1 MCEIMAL
8 KIRFENK
15 IKIEGIP
22 RQWISRFELYYPD
35 LPGYPTVYVHI
46 KKEKRIFGFPSAV
59 NFFDDGENNVN
70 AEVTFLSNINLETD
84 QTAMKEVKEELLE
97 RFGLSNKVGWE
108 DIKSCCTDERYIPF
122 FEDLWKLIKDMNGD
136 YLPFGRFYDEVYS
149 IIRFV
154 SAWNPK
160 TGRQSEMR
168 MVYNF
173 MSTFGQECE
182 FEGNA
187 SNWKHLDFFI
197 IPTYQELIIDSY
209 EGFEKF
215 KELNDAMKV
224 VWENSSEVINSEEI
238 TLRGLKRGWPS
249 KKEDF
254 MSQITEPLIEKG
266 LTEAQKHDMDRLVDV
281 FNRNGTRTSFFVW
294 SIMSLKEAKFESWN
308 SEFFKKFYVELS
320 GARGIAPKVVAC
332 YLQQGFG
339 NEECIP
345 IDIWVK
351 TFHEFALGIP
361 EQSKFFSRFSKMGK
375 LERAIWFA
383 SQANKTN
390 IVGFFDSLWCT
401 RYGNNGNEDFREA
414 NPISCYECR
423 LKKGCMGYKNIEDE
437 NVLVAEENDVKI
449 LDVTE
454 SYDDAIEK
462 LEERI
467 TKETAK
473 INGYEI
479 KIRELTDKRA
489 EFESLLHAETNE
501 RRRATISSKIER
513 VDVSLKKNTDL
524 KEKKEESINMINVK
538 MEGKR
543 KITDRKI
550 TDDDVLSEVADKNCK
565 FICLTNNRVPKK
577 IFMARKN
584 GEETEWK
591 LVDEFS
597 GYILEDQTTDKT
609 GTLTV
614 KEFHESL
621 PDASQYVFRQV
632 K

>member
-1 MCEIMAL
+1 MSH
-8 KIRFENK
+8 KISFENK
-15 IKIEGIP
+15 IKLEDIP

-35 LPGYPTVYVHI
+35 LPGFPTVYIHI

-59 NFFDDGENNVN
+59 NFFDNGENNVD
-70 AEVTFLSNINLETD
+70 AEVTFLSNIDLDKD

-122 FEDLWKLIKDMNGD
+122 FENLWKLIKDMNGD
-136 YLPFGRFYDEVYS
+136 YLPYGRFYEEVYS

-173 MSTFGQECE
+173 MSTFGEECV
-182 FEGNA
+182 FEGKA

-197 IPTYQELIIDSY
+197 IPTYQELINDLY
-209 EGFEKF
+209 DGFMKF

-224 VWENSSEVINSEEI
+224 VWENSSEVIYNDEI
-238 TLRGLKRGWPS
+238 VLRGLERGWPA

-254 MSQITEPLIEKG
+254 MLQITEPLVKKG
-266 LTEAQKHDMDRLVDV
+266 LTEAQKHDLDRLVDV

-294 SIMSLKEAKFESWN
+294 SIMSLKEAKFEQWDAD
-308 SEFFKKFYVELS
+308 FFKKFYVELS
-320 GARGIAPKVVAC
+320 DARGIAPKVVAC

-339 NEECIP
+339 NDECIP

-351 TFHEFALGIP
+351 TFHEFALGIK
-361 EQSKFFSRFSKMGK
+361 EQNDFFTSFSKMGK

-423 LKKGCMGYKNIEDE
+423 LKNGCMGYKNIEDE
-437 NVLVAEENDVKI
+437 NVLVAEESDVEI
-449 LDVTE
+449 LDIIQSDE
-454 SYDDAIEK
+454 EAIKK
-462 LEERI
+462 LKERI
-467 TKETAK
+467 SKDEEK
-473 INGYEI
+473 INGHEL
-479 KIRELTDKRA
+479 KIRELTSKRS
-489 EFESLLHAETNE
+489 EFKGLLEIEPDE
-501 RRRATISSKIER
+501 RRKATISSKINR
-513 VDVSLKKNTDL
+513 IDASLKRNLDL
-524 KEKKEESINMINVK
+524 KRKKEQSIDMINVK
-538 MEGKR
+538 IESKK
-543 KITDRKI
+543 KIIDRKI
-550 TDDDVLSEVADKNCK
+550 TDDSILSEVADKNCK
-565 FICLTNNRVPKK
+565 FICLTNSNVPKK
-577 IFMARKN
+577 IFMARSN
-584 GEETEWK
+584 GDDTEWK

-609 GTLTV
+609 GSTLTV
-614 KEFHESL
+614 KKFHESL
-621 PDASQYVFRQV
+621 PDASEFVFRQV
-632 K
+632 Q